1 MKICILLLLTLI
13 CSVVSYGQDTP
24 RKIVS
29 TPTFQAPQEAIDS
42 GLGGRVNV
50 QVEVDKAGTVTSVKQ
65 VAGPDWVCPNPKR
78 PDALA
83 IQATAR
89 TLSMQVKFTPES
101 KASTEWIGITF
112 PSSKKDET
120 KPDPKEEENNP
131 GNGVT
136 VQRKRSVPRII
147 NGGVLNGRAKRLAK
161 PPYPPE
167 ARAARVSGIAS
178 IKVQIDEDGSIFSAE
193 PIAGHQLLLSAA
205 RQAACLSEFSPTRLQ
220 GQPVKV
226 TGLITYNFVP

>member
-1 MKICILLLLTLI
+1 MKFHILLFLILTVAI
-13 CSVVSYGQDTP
+13 SASAQDP
-24 RKIVS
+24 ARKIVS
-29 TPTFQAPQEAIDS
+29 TPGFQAPQEAIES

-50 QVEVDKAGTVTSVKQ
+50 QVEVNKSGDVTSIKQ

-78 PDALA
+78 ADALA
-83 IQATAR
+83 IQETAR
-89 TLSMQVKFTPES
+89 NLSMQVKFAPE
-101 KASTEWIGITF
+101 KNDSTEWIGITF
-112 PSSKKDET
+112 PSSKKIDA
-120 KPDPKEEENNP
+120 KADPKDEKP
-131 GNGVT
+131 TTKNGVT
-136 VQRKRSVPRII
+136 VQRKRPVPRMI

-193 PIAGHQLLLSAA
+193 PIAGHQLLLSAS
-205 RQAACLSEFSPTRLQ
+205 RQAACLSEFSPTRLE

-226 TGLITYNFVP
+226 TGVITYNFVP